1 VCFRPV
7 LKLQRSFAFSG
18 ESPAMLRRSFL
29 LLFSG
34 ESCWLIIK
42 KKNCC
47 LLLVI
52 DVSDRLRCFSA
63 RTDQV
68 IVAFDRPRCFS
79 ARTNPKIVVSD
90 RPWCFLARTDQV
102 IVASD
107 RPWCFSARTDQ
118 MVVQVSDEIPT
129 GVEVLFNYLVICFE
143 SLYCVLQAIPT

>member
-42 KKNCC
+42 KKKNCC

-79 ARTNPKIVVSD
+79 VRTNPKIVV
-90 RPWCFLARTDQV
+90 
-102 IVASD
+102 SD